1 MISPSLLFAIHDRE
15 FWDGPLNFYLICLQQ
30 KESGEEQKRKE
41 LLLGVCL
48 FSSQANK
55 AAISIGM
62 REGGIQADA
71 LQWVSGPHTLFL
83 SLS

>member
-1 MISPSLLFAIHDRE
+1 MICPSTVCYSRSRVLRRTAEFLFDLLTT
-15 FWDGPLNFYLICLQQ
+15 
-30 KESGEEQKRKE
+30 KESGEEQERKE

-48 FSSQANK
+48 FSSKANK

-71 LQWVSGPHTLFL
+71 LQ
-83 SLS
+83 